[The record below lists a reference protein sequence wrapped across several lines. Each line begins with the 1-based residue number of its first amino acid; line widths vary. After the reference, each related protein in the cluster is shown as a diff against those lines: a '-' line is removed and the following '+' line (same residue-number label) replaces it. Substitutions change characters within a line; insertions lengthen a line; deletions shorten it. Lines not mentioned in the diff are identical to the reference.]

1 MFRLR
6 GTRFK
11 AKNKIGSKFG
21 ANEEEKGYGE
31 VSSWKTKI
39 LPYNYQFPPMTFS
52 HMIVNWL
59 LGIVYYNVPPLWT
72 LSYKEVNHIK
82 NGMRMWNIMK
92 CFMSEVKIVS
102 IEKVC
107 WKSKIKD
114 WDYMSAIK
122 VWYNLKN
129 DFDIK
134 YMANNKRKKY
144 LMENSFQSHVIFK
157 YISESKE
164 CTLKIKSKINPSLT
178 IIHNKFKIKYL
189 FIVFSIL
196 LS

>member
-1 MFRLR
+1 M
-6 GTRFK
+6 TIK
-11 AKNKIGSKFG
+11 VTV
-21 ANEEEKGYGE
+21 GYHHGKLN
-31 VSSWKTKI
+31 V
-39 LPYNYQFPPMTFS
+39 LPYNYQFPPMNFS

-134 YMANNKRKKY
+134 YMANNKRKKIPHGKQFPIACHIQIY
-144 LMENSFQSHVIFK
+144 FRIQRMHSQN
-157 YISESKE
+157 
-164 CTLKIKSKINPSLT
+164 KIKNKSIINNHSQ
-178 IIHNKFKIKYL
+178 
-189 FIVFSIL
+189 
-196 LS
+196 